1 MDIAALATSIKQIE
15 TSNSISVAVARK
27 TLDAQKQQG
36 DAAIALLEAAKQTAP
51 GSSGGASPDGV
62 GGTIDVRG

>member
-1 MDIAALATSIKQIE
+1 MDIAALAISIKQIE

-36 DAAIALLEAAKQTAP
+36 EAAIQLLEAAAQT
-51 GSSGGASPDGV
+51 GQGGVSPDGLGAAV
-62 GGTIDVRG
+62 DVRG